1 MANLLRNAP
10 CACNSGLRYKHCCGS
25 LAGETSK
32 GPNSRRQ
39 AALILQKAGRS
50 FEAIEAY
57 DAILLEQGND
67 WEVAHM
73 RALAYLQIGLLDDA
87 RVAFAALLSTPAVHF
102 DGFWSNLGLLLAS
115 VCSDPL
121 SVAVQSKLNAYRCMH
136 PVLKATRAGKEQTA
150 CSSSGNGPSVSVV
163 IPAYMHAG
171 YVSEAIGSVF
181 AQTRPPL
188 ELIVIDDGSTD
199 GTAESCR
206 AALASAPF
214 PVTLIARENRG
225 AATTLNQGIQLA
237 RGEYIQLLNSD
248 DRLPADR
255 IETMLDS
262 LLERNAEWGFARVSF
277 IDGNGH
283 AFRQHENN
291 RQIGLMAQ
299 QNAAVM
305 CPTLG
310 LAMLRANSAITSGNL
325 MFRKSLW
332 ETLGGFHDYRY
343 NHDWDFCLRATLES
357 EPVLVPHSLYEYRIH
372 ERNTIS
378 ESIHAPRLEQRKVM
392 ASFARAALNHPPRA
406 NRFSPTLANWG
417 GEFIALLGLTEALQH
432 LPIEI
437 VEQALQDPHSFTIP
451 IG

>member
-1 MANLLRNAP
+1 LV
-10 CACNSGLRYKHCCGS
+10 GQ
-25 LAGETSK
+25 TSK
-32 GPNSRRQ
+32 DPHSRRQ
-39 AALILQKAGRS
+39 AALILQKAGRF

-57 DAILLEQGND
+57 DAILQDQTND
-67 WEVAHM
+67 WEVVHM
-73 RALAYLQIGLLDDA
+73 RALAHLQIGLMDEA

-121 SVAVQSKLNAYRCMH
+121 SVAVQSKLEAYRRMH
-136 PVLKATRAGKEQTA
+136 PLLKATRAGKEQA
-150 CSSSGNGPSVSVV
+150 AYSSSSTYPSVSVV
-163 IPAYMHAG
+163 LPAYMHAG

-206 AALASAPF
+206 ATLASAPF

-225 AATTLNQGIQLA
+225 AAATLNQGIQLA

-262 LLERNAEWGFARVSF
+262 LLARNADWGFARVSF
-277 IDGNGH
+277 MDGNGH

-305 CPTLG
+305 CPTFG

-325 MFRKSLW
+325 MFRKNLW

-378 ESIHAPRLEQRKVM
+378 ESLYAPRLEQRKVM
-392 ASFARAALNHPPRA
+392 ASFVRAAQEQHPRA
-406 NRFSPTLANWG
+406 THFSPTLANWG

-437 VEQALQDPHSFTIP
+437 VKQALQDPRSFTIP
-451 IG
+451 LG